1 MDEPDL
7 VHAVNKPRSRQ
18 AREASSMN
26 SIRFG
31 RAAVLA
37 VAFALL
43 LPAAAAAQ
51 GEGPRA
57 YWKAPANTHAVGTW
71 MMLFNGNASGVNTAV
86 PIEGAAIDTRVY
98 LANYTAFFNL
108 LGRRNQVS
116 ATMPFGSIR
125 GTTTG
130 FNPVNLDVAAKG
142 AADPTV
148 FWALNLIGA
157 PAQTLVEYSQW
168 EQRTILDA
176 QIYMTAPLG
185 SYDDERLLNLGTNRW
200 TVRLGLPF
208 VQSIG
213 DFKPGR
219 RTTLEL
225 TPSMTFFTDNDSAF
239 RGTSVLEQDP
249 LYKLEGHVT
258 RDITDKLWVSADALW
273 QAGGETTVDGEKQD
287 NSQSSLGLGFTVGFG
302 ITEEVAFQGTWGNTL
317 TDPEDGLNMN
327 MLWLRFTYAW
337 NPTAQAMAKQQA
349 EAAAGTR

>member
-7 VHAVNKPRSRQ
+7 VHAVTYSRFRKVDQLRSPKFW
-18 AREASSMN
+18 
-26 SIRFG
+26 RFVALP
-31 RAAVLA
+31 AALLV
-37 VAFALL
+37 L
-43 LPAAAAAQ
+43 LPATGSAQ